1 MNWSPDMG
9 RTLRASCRGLA
20 GLSWLVATVMS
31 PVFAAP
37 PVDEIATVQTLAE
50 LWRAKPIQ
58 LPDGGEVRLGLAP
71 SGTDGGPWQLLYC
84 LKKQT
89 DAGTATKR
97 GASREENRESLGPVR
112 YTIELPSHLEGARQ
126 AKVARVLA
134 QQFQPAGAGAQ
145 LHCGRV
151 VTAYRGKYTV
161 RVYSVADQL
170 LAQKTFEVRSPRLG
184 YWLELA
190 EAGAMLPSPSAAVP
204 SFDGERPMTVP
215 AVDPRSLPAMDNL
228 LPEMNLLPGGIP
240 SAWTNG
246 QELPARA
253 GEPKYPLYLSMENGE
268 LVIQSVA
275 VDLEDAPVKQAFLA
289 RWWLNGQVVLPARD
303 REAAPLFSQSE
314 KLQQRQ
320 AVRAGT
326 LTEKRLRF
334 TLPRLFE
341 SLRNGDRIRLQVL
354 YCSHG
359 YALLAEAASG
369 LSDERKLSVLTGRF
383 LGPWLSNPLEFLVT
397 DADPQSPQVKVRP
410 GSPPP
415 LPPGTVHGNPGQPA
429 STNSAH
435 NRR

>member
-1 MNWSPDMG
+1 MA
-9 RTLRASCRGLA
+9 RTSHADYRWLA
-20 GLSWLVATVMS
+20 GLGLLVATVMS

-50 LWRAKPIQ
+50 LWRAKPIH

-89 DAGTATKR
+89 DAGAATKR

-112 YTIELPSHLEGARQ
+112 YTIELPSHPDGARQ
-126 AKVARVLA
+126 AKVVRLLA
-134 QQFQPAGAGAQ
+134 QQKQLADAGAQ
-145 LHCGRV
+145 LYCGRV
-151 VTAYRGKYTV
+151 VTTYRGKYAV

-170 LAQKTFEVRSPRLG
+170 LAQRTFEVRSPRLG
-184 YWLELA
+184 CWLELA

-204 SFDGERPMTVP
+204 SFDGERSMTVP
-215 AVDPRSLPAMDNL
+215 AVDPQSLPATDNL

-246 QELPARA
+246 QELSARV

-275 VDLEDAPVKQAFLA
+275 VDLENGAVERPFLA

-303 REAAPLFSQSE
+303 REAAPLSSQSDI
-314 KLQQRQ
+314 LRQRE

-341 SLRNGDRIRLQVL
+341 SLRNGDHIRLQVL

-359 YALLAEAASG
+359 YDLLAEAASG
-369 LSDERKLSVLTGRF
+369 LSDERKASLLTDRF
-383 LGPWLSNPLEFLVT
+383 MGPWLSNPLEFLVT

-415 LPPGTVHGNPGQPA
+415 LPPGTVPGNLGQPA
-429 STNSAH
+429 STNPAP